1 MEQKDTKWLIE
12 AAVGVGVLLLLILV
26 AKPQNYVRI
35 ADNSSAVKKDSIAIA
50 MGWEVAYSCPYFLTR
65 SQHGDINLPVGTIFG
80 YPAKSGEN
88 IYDIIRDDTFIMSY
102 YFIEGFKKDF
112 KCFKTEEE
120 AVAMG
125 YKKFLSNQA
134 ARKEARAEAKKF
146 LDEQRAGGNATDTAK
161 TLRAID
167 ALIGL

>member
-1 MEQKDTKWLIE
+1 MEKKDIKQLVVALTGISI
-12 AAVGVGVLLLLILV
+12 LLLLILV
-26 AKPQNYVRI
+26 AKPQNSN
-35 ADNSSAVKKDSIAIA
+35 D
-50 MGWEVAYSCPYFLTR
+50 CPVFYTP

-88 IYDIIRDDTFIMSY
+88 LYDIIRDDTFIMSA
-102 YFIEGFKKDF
+102 FFKESFKKDF

-134 ARKEARAEAKKF
+134 ERKKRRLEAVERLKKPLEERGYDPNSATSTAE
-146 LDEQRAGGNATDTAK
+146 LLQD
-161 TLRAID
+161 ID
-167 ALIGL
+167 AVIGL

>member
-1 MEQKDTKWLIE
+1 MEQKDTKWLVNALIG
-12 AAVGVGVLLLLILV
+12 AGVLLLLILI
-26 AKPQNYVRI
+26 AKPKNYIRI
-35 ADNSSAVKKDSIAIA
+35 ADSSPTAID
-50 MGWEVAYSCPYFLTR
+50 CPVFYTP

-80 YPAKSGEN
+80 YPSKPDGN
-88 IYDIIRDDTFIMSY
+88 IYDIIRDDTFIMSA
-102 YFIEGFKKDF
+102 YFIDSFKNDF
-112 KCFKTEEE
+112 RCFETEEE

-146 LDEQRAGGNATDTAK
+146 LDEQREGGSATNTAK
-161 TLRAID
+161 TLQAID